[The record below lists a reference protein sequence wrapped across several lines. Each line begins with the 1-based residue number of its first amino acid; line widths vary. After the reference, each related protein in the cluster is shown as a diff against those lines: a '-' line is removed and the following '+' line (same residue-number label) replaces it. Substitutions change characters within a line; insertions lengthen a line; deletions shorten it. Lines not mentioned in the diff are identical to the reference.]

1 MTKNYKVVGKV
12 KEMTR
17 EQWLQQRRFS
27 VGGSE
32 IAAALGLSR
41 WRTPFDVW
49 AEKTGHI
56 TKKDEPT
63 DAMRFGTLLE
73 PVIRSEFARRNG
85 LEVCE
90 CPYILAH
97 KDYPFMTCN
106 LDGYVKLP
114 DGSCA
119 VLEIKTANA
128 FASEDWANMGA
139 PLEYVMQVQY
149 YLAITQMKFAYLAVL
164 IGSSD
169 YRQLIIERDDEVISI
184 IIQKLKE
191 FWRMV
196 ETNTPPPVSGL
207 DINIL
212 ASLYPNSR
220 PTVLA
225 LGKEHEALLLQYEEA
240 KKAMDEAKKR
250 KEEAEA
256 KLKAL
261 MKDNEKANCGEY
273 SLSWK
278 TSSRSTFSADK
289 AKEILSLEEIQSCMV
304 ENSIRTFRISKTKP
318 KSIAA
323 KQK

>member
-1 MTKNYKVVGKV
+1 
-12 KEMTR
+12 
-17 EQWLQQRRFS
+17 
-27 VGGSE
+27 
-32 IAAALGLSR
+32 
-41 WRTPFDVW
+41 
-49 AEKTGHI
+49 
-56 TKKDEPT
+56 
-63 DAMRFGTLLE
+63 MR
-73 PVIRSEFARRNG
+73 
-85 LEVCE
+85 
-90 CPYILAH
+90 
-97 KDYPFMTCN
+97 
-106 LDGYVKLP
+106 
-114 DGSCA
+114 
-119 VLEIKTANA
+119 
-128 FASEDWANMGA
+128 
-139 PLEYVMQVQY
+139 
-149 YLAITQMKFAYLAVL
+149 FAYLAVL

-169 YRQLIIERDDEVISI
+169 YRQVIIERDDEVISI

-196 ETNTPPPVSGL
+196 ETNTPPPVSGI
-207 DINIL
+207 DNNIL

-304 ENSIRTFRISKTKP
+304 ESSIRTFRISKTKP

-323 KQK
+323 KQQ